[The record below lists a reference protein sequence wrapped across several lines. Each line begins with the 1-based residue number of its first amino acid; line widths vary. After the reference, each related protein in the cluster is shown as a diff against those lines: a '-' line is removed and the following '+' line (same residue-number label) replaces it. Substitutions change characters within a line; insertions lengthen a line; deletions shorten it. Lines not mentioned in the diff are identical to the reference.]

1 MLTNHVESPGTQGFT
16 DRELR
21 RMLAPLGLTDIR
33 MERFITNNDRVV
45 RRRFPYWLG
54 GLAADTLLAL
64 TGRRLGWFRG
74 LTARKSG

>member
-1 MLTNHVESPGTQGFT
+1 
-16 DRELR
+16 
-21 RMLAPLGLTDIR
+21 MLAPLGLTDIR

-54 GLAADTLLAL
+54 GLAAAALLAL

-74 LTARKSG
+74 ITARKSG